1 MQLFPVDGDE
11 YTDLHGD
18 PDMPISSWIDPIL
31 EVRVVVSDWIVKV
44 PITNQYIEH
53 PRNFWLVWNY
63 LRKIG
68 VRSVINKLRSRLT
81 EVTRNKKVYGIGYGI
96 VLHAP
101 DGSGFSRDCNVLFFA
116 SNHNPDYHVIGLHYA
131 FVLSVNNCS
140 ENEGDRKMQSVLPY
154 DVPVELLDYIGWSRY
169 SGFAIDIDLIK
180 AVLLRVRKK
189 YSGFLPSS
197 LDEPPSHRVVNDQI
211 NIGTFAQGKPTAVLF
226 GLGNYAKTTIIPNIR
241 SYLSLQRVHEID
253 PDQFAFFGKKANLS
267 LDTCPEGRAGLCF
280 DAWFI
285 AGFHHTHTDLA
296 ISAFKQSAYA
306 VIEKPLSTTKSQYL
320 RFVQALNE
328 IPDSRFFL
336 CFHKRYS
343 ELHNYAKEDLGG
355 LPGSPIDMHCVVY
368 EIPLPPLHW
377 YNWPNSG
384 SRLISNGCHWL
395 DYFMFIND
403 YCDVVDY
410 RKWQPRGA
418 DVVVQVKLT
427 NGAYFSMTLTDTGS
441 QRLGVRD
448 YIELRHGGVTIT
460 MIDAARYSAE
470 NRHRVFRKETVN
482 PLNAYERMYRKI
494 SRQIACD
501 GAGDDLISLRSSELT
516 LLLEER

>member
-1 MQLFPVDGDE
+1 M
-11 YTDLHGD
+11 T
-18 PDMPISSWIDPIL
+18 ISSWIDPTL

-44 PITNQYIEH
+44 PITNQYIAH
-53 PRNFWLVWNY
+53 PRSFWLVWNY

-81 EVTRNKKVYGIGYGI
+81 ETARNKKIYGIGCGR

-116 SNHNPDYHVIGLHYA
+116 PNHNPDCHVICLHYA
-131 FVLSVNNCS
+131 FVLAIHNCS
-140 ENEGDRKMQSVLPY
+140 KDLGERSIQSVLPN
-154 DVPVELLDYIGWSRY
+154 DVPAELLDYIGWSRY
-169 SGFAIDIDLIK
+169 SGFALDIELLK
-180 AVLLRVRKK
+180 SVLLSFRKK
-189 YSGFLPSS
+189 YSVFISNS
-197 LDEPPSHRVVNDQI
+197 LDGAPLNLVANDHI
-211 NIGTFAQGKPTAVLF
+211 NINTLAKGKPTAVLF

-253 PDQFAFFGKKANLS
+253 PDQFAFFGKNPNLS

-296 ISAFKQSAYA
+296 VSALEQSAYA
-306 VIEKPLSTTKSQYL
+306 VIEKPLATTKSQYL
-320 RFVQALNE
+320 RFVQTLNE
-328 IPDSRFFL
+328 MPDSRFFL

-343 ELHNYAKEDLGG
+343 ELHNYAIEDLGV

-368 EIPLPPLHW
+368 EIPLPSLHW

-448 YIELRHGGVTIT
+448 YIELRHRGVTIT

-470 NRHRVFRKETVN
+470 NRHRVFRKKKVN

-494 SRQIACD
+494 SREIAC
-501 GAGDDLISLRSSELT
+501 GGKGDDLISLRSSELT
-516 LLLEER
+516 LLLEEH